1 MLGKTKQSEAVFGQ
15 FVVMAL
21 MVSLLMGSHLEL
33 ESRSLRRV
41 SLGIGANRPERPS
54 IYSCV

>member
-21 MVSLLMGSHLEL
+21 MVSLL
-33 ESRSLRRV
+33 
-41 SLGIGANRPERPS
+41 
-54 IYSCV
+54 